1 MPYRDNRFWDPK
13 KGWVRPKRGLV
24 IERRRPQL
32 SIDEQYIDDYD
43 NAPMNNDWNLKDKNT
58 DFKEGYNHD
67 TKPSTILRKHYY
79 EVKSYYFWNKILNLI
94 PFVTVKE
101 IAKEDTTKNPF
112 TRRD

>member
-13 KGWVRPKRGLV
+13 KGWVRPKRGWV

-32 SIDEQYIDDYD
+32 SIDKQYGEDYD
-43 NAPMNNDWNLKDKNT
+43 NAPMNKNWDPDDKNS
-58 DFKEGYNHD
+58 DFREGYNYE
-67 TKPSTILRKHYY
+67 TNPSTILSNYYY
-79 EVKSYYFWNKILNLI
+79 EIKSFHFWNKILNLI

-101 IAKEDTTKNPF
+101 IVKEDTTKNPF